1 MPKVSGIGFII
12 KVNTGTIAS
21 PVYTTVG
28 GQRNAT
34 LSMGTDEIDVTDK
47 ASSNWHEGLP
57 SIRNWSIEGDG
68 LLVQDDSGLQ
78 ELEDAFIGGEKI
90 KVQLLTASGKTYT
103 GDAILTDFSYEAPY
117 DDAAT
122 ASYTLTGSGALTPA

>member
-1 MPKVSGIGFII
+1 MAKVSGVSFLV
-12 KVNTGTIAS
+12 KVNTGTVAT
-21 PVYTTVG
+21 PVYTAVG

-34 LSMGTDEIDVTDK
+34 LSMGTDEIDLTDK

-57 SIRNWSIEGDG
+57 SVRNWSIEGDG
-68 LLVQDDSGLQ
+68 LLVQDDAGLQ
-78 ELEDAFIGGEKI
+78 ELEDAFIGGEML

>member
-1 MPKVSGIGFII
+1 MPKVSGVSFLI

-21 PVYTTVG
+21 PTYTTVG
-28 GQRNAT
+28 GQRNVT
-34 LSMGTDEIDVTDK
+34 LSLGTDEIDVTDK
-47 ASSNWHEGLP
+47 ASGNWHEGLP
-57 SIRNWSIEGDG
+57 SIRNWSLEGDG
-68 LLVQDDSGLQ
+68 LLVQDDAGLQ
-78 ELEDAFIGGEKI
+78 ELEDAYMNQEKI

-103 GDAILTDFSYEAPY
+103 GDAILTDFSYEGPY